1 MTEAPQSRTD
11 TEPTA
16 AVTVEPT
23 PAARAQRAAAEAA
36 GTIEGV
42 HELGT
47 PGGRA
52 LVRAMGRVPGGRT
65 TYGPGVS
72 VEVGQGKAA
81 LDVALVAEY
90 GTPVPALADKV
101 REAVRERVEREAE
114 LEVVEVNVTVLDVH
128 HPDDDVAAA
137 QRAEMAERAR
147 AKAQDVGGR
156 AGDAAQDAADR
167 AREVAQDAAERARG
181 VAQDASDRIQD
192 VAQDVADQAGEVAE
206 DGRRQAADAVRDAD
220 DAVQRIAAQAAEA
233 AAEQEAGAEEQSDR
247 VAAPNS
253 PRNDRDAPAV
263 VLADGS
269 GDGTGPEVVVTDQVV
284 IADRVVVVDGQ
295 QDAQQQDQQDE
306 QDQQEKDRTS

>member
-16 AVTVEPT
+16 LMTVEPT
-23 PAARAQRAAAEAA
+23 PAARAQQAAAEAA

-72 VEVGQGKAA
+72 VEVGQGRAA

-90 GTPVPALADKV
+90 GTPVPALAEKV
-101 REAVRERVEREAE
+101 RDAVRERVQREAE

-128 HPDDDVAAA
+128 HPDDDIAAA
-137 QRAEMAERAR
+137 QRAETAARAR
-147 AKAQDVGGR
+147 AR
-156 AGDAAQDAADR
+156 AQDAVGR
-167 AREVAQDAAERARG
+167 ARDVAQDAAERAHG
-181 VAQDASDRIQD
+181 VA
-192 VAQDVADQAGEVAE
+192 
-206 DGRRQAADAVRDAD
+206 QAADAVRDTD

-233 AAEQEAGAEEQSDR
+233 AAEQEAAADGDQPVR
-247 VAAPNS
+247 VPGTNS
-253 PRNDRDAPAV
+253 TRNDRAVPSV
-263 VLADGS
+263 VLDGADD
-269 GDGTGPEVVVTDQVV
+269 GDGPQVVVADQVV
-284 IADRVVVVDGQ
+284 IADRVVVADDQDGEQ
-295 QDAQQQDQQDE
+295 